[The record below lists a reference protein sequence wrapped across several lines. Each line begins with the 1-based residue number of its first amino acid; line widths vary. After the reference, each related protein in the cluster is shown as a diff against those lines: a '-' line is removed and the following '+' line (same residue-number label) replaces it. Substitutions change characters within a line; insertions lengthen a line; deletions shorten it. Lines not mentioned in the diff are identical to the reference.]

1 MMAIPNTGSTLRERN
16 AAPIHGALLYI
27 LVFQNL
33 FNAFS
38 PYLTL
43 AINIIAVISLLIQ
56 HRLRYVA
63 PVPVVIAG
71 VYVVLAWMLLVTIY
85 RGGDAETQIFLKYF
99 RVTVTVSLFALI
111 FGNCPIPALSLV
123 KAINFALGFHVL
135 LVMLQIAFPD
145 LTNTTA
151 PVFGFEREITILEEY
166 SLRKLGAS
174 SSYDTAAL
182 LSVAALLFFHLQFAQ
197 GKGSLYLL
205 MAAVA
210 FVAALMSSRTGMALS
225 VLIVSVLSLR
235 AILRAPLIWKLVA
248 SLCIAGLM
256 VSAYFLI
263 YPLLLHTLGISELQP
278 DEASLVFAAADYGS
292 TGTLDALTEDH
303 LKPLDQPLSDLLI
316 GFAVDPN
323 TIARYTDIGY
333 VKLIYHVG
341 IVGTLV
347 ILFVHLYM
355 LVGTRRFMRASEHDC
370 DRQMI
375 ARFLFVFIAIGLA
388 FNYKSL
394 ELHSRGTGDFIYM
407 LFLFLASRRGLR
419 DRLGNPSHTR
429 APSHS

>member
-1 MMAIPNTGSTLRERN
+1 MIVIPNTGSTLRERS
-16 AAPIHGALLYI
+16 ATPLHGAVLCM

-43 AINIIAVISLLIQ
+43 AINITVVISLLVR

-63 PVPVVIAG
+63 SVPVVIAG
-71 VYVVLAWMLLVTIY
+71 VYAVLAWMLLVTIY
-85 RGGDAETQIFLKYF
+85 RGDAETQIVLKYF

-111 FGNCPIPALSLV
+111 FGNCRIPASSVV
-123 KAINFALGFHVL
+123 KAINLALGFHVV
-135 LVMLQIAFPD
+135 LVMLQIVFPD

-151 PVFGFEREITILEEY
+151 PIFGFEREITILEEY
-166 SLRKLGAS
+166 TLRKLGAS
-174 SSYDTAAL
+174 SSYDTASL
-182 LSVAALLFFHLQFAQ
+182 LSVAALLFFHLQFTQ
-197 GKGSLYLL
+197 GKDSSYLL
-205 MAAVA
+205 MTAVA
-210 FVAALMSSRTGMALS
+210 FVATLMSSRTGM
-225 VLIVSVLSLR
+225 VLSLLIVTVLSLS
-235 AILRAPLIWKLVA
+235 AILRARLIWKLVA

-263 YPLLLHTLGISELQP
+263 YPLLLHTLGIAELQP

-303 LKPLDQPLSDLLI
+303 LKPLDQPLPDLLV

-323 TIARYTDIGY
+323 TIAKYTDIGY

-355 LVGTRRFMRASEHDC
+355 LAITRTFMRASSHDPN
-370 DRQMI
+370 RALI
-375 ARFLFVFIAIGLA
+375 ARFLFLLIAIGLA

-394 ELHSRGTGDFIYM
+394 ELHSRGIGDFIYI

-419 DRLGNPSHTR
+419 GRSGNPSSAR
-429 APSHS
+429 APSRS

>member
-1 MMAIPNTGSTLRERN
+1 MIAITNIGWTLRERN
-16 AAPIHGALLYI
+16 ATPIHGTLLCL

-43 AINIIAVISLLIQ
+43 AINIIVVIWLLIR
-56 HRLRYVA
+56 HRLRYIA
-63 PVPVVIAG
+63 SVPVVIAG
-71 VYVVLAWMLLVTIY
+71 VYAVLAWMLLVTIY
-85 RGGDAETQIFLKYF
+85 RGDAETQIVLKYF
-99 RVTVTVSLFALI
+99 RVAVTVSLFALI
-111 FGNCPIPALSLV
+111 FGNCRISVSSVV
-123 KAINFALGFHVL
+123 KAINLALGFHVL

-166 SLRKLGAS
+166 TLRKLGAS
-174 SSYDTAAL
+174 SSYDTASL
-182 LSVAALLFFHLQFAQ
+182 LSVAALLFFYLQFTQ
-197 GKGSLYLL
+197 GKGSSYLL
-205 MAAVA
+205 MTAVA
-210 FVAALMSSRTGMALS
+210 FVATLMSSRTGMGLS
-225 VLIVSVLSLR
+225 LLIVTVLSLR
-235 AILRAPLIWKLVA
+235 AILRARLIWKIVA
-248 SLCIAGLM
+248 SLCIAGLA

-278 DEASLVFAAADYGS
+278 DDASLVFATTDYGS

-303 LKPLDQPLSDLLI
+303 LKPLDQPLPDLLI

-333 VKLIYHVG
+333 VKFIYHVG
-341 IVGTLV
+341 IVGTFV
-347 ILFVHLYM
+347 ILFVHVYM
-355 LVGTRRFMRASEHDC
+355 LVVTRRFMRASAHDL
-370 DRQMI
+370 DRELI
-375 ARFLFVFIAIGLA
+375 ARFLFVFIAIGIA

-407 LFLFLASRRGLR
+407 LFLFLASRRGVR
-419 DRLGNPSHTR
+419 GTSGK
-429 APSHS
+429 HSRTKALSQS